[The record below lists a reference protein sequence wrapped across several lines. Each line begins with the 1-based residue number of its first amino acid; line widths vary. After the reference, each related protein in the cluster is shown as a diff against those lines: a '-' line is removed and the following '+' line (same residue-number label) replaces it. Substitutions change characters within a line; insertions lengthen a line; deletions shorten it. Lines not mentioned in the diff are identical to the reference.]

1 MPRSKKVSLNLKYGN
16 GSYWKRS
23 DVVRNSK
30 ATYRGYYE
38 LDGVKTN
45 FSAPTVEVLKEKIE
59 AYEDEIRSGINQEY
73 KDYTFK
79 EFSDYWYEQHAQ
91 NSRNAK
97 QGDGTLSTSTQR
109 SYQRF
114 LRYICEVIGQV
125 KMQDL
130 RDVHIEKIINKK
142 GTGKS
147 IIGYL
152 YDIYI
157 QVEKF
162 AVLKKAFPQGRPSD
176 THIGRPIIPKQKEKP
191 AFTEQEVKTVLKIA
205 KETDEQLHV
214 LVTTLFS
221 TGIRINEALGLTWD
235 DFDLDAEIP
244 ILTVRASLKRRKKKL
259 GGDSYLEKRF
269 EDYRGTTKN
278 GKSREI
284 ELSAALVNLLKKY
297 QRNQRSQRITS
308 VVFSNAKGN
317 WKAYHIWIGYWRNL
331 MFECGLDPHEY
342 TPHCTRHTYA
352 TISILNKEDIFTVSR
367 RLGHASVQFTMDR
380 YGHLQEGMQADAARA
395 MDYLFATEKAG

>member
-1 MPRSKKVSLNLKYGN
+1 MIMPRTKKVSLNLKYGN

-30 ATYRGYYE
+30 SAFRGYYE
-38 LDGVKTN
+38 LDGAKTN

-59 AYEDEIRSGINQEY
+59 AYEDELHRGINQEY

-79 EFSDYWYEQHAQ
+79 EFSDYWYEQHAS
-91 NSRNAK
+91 NSRKSK
-97 QGDGTLSTSTQR
+97 QGDGTLSTATQL

-114 LRYICEVIGQV
+114 LRYICQVIGSV

-130 RDVHIEKIINKK
+130 RDAHIDLIINRK
-142 GTGKS
+142 GTSKKTFVD
-147 IIGYL
+147 L
-152 YDIYI
+152 YDIFI

-176 THIGRPIIPKQKEKP
+176 THIGRPIIPKQKERP
-191 AFTEQEVKTVLKIA
+191 AFTEQEVKTVLEIA

-221 TGIRINEALGLTWD
+221 TGMRINEALGLTWD

-244 ILTVRASLKRRKKKL
+244 MLTVNASLKYSVATKS
-259 GGDSYLEKRF
+259 GGNGYIE
-269 EDYRGTTKN
+269 RGKTKN
-278 GKSREI
+278 GEPRKI
-284 ELSAALVNLLKKY
+284 ELSPALVKLLKQY

-308 VVFSNAKGN
+308 VVFSNTKGKWRDYSSWRRN
-317 WKAYHIWIGYWRNL
+317 WWTNL
-331 MFECGLDPHEY
+331 MFESGLDSRGY

-352 TISILNKEDIFTVSR
+352 TISIKNKEDIYTVSR

-380 YGHLQEGMQADAARA
+380 YGHLQEGMQAEAARA
-395 MDYLFATEKAG
+395 MDYLFATQKAG